1 MRPHRIF
8 IRHDKRFVPQ
18 PCHQKIVRAVFLIF
32 ADKIFVVF
40 RIYVFQFRH
49 VHRLFPS
56 GISPG
61 AAFLFRRRLHYAA
74 ISRLRRHFAI
84 MQPFRRYIAVL
95 LPFSLNCD
103 FPGFGC
109 SAAFLFSHFTAK
121 PPQNQSFSSCLP
133 RCFQPRYKNSARS
146 RHPRKP
152 PRSVSTSRAG
162 KCARR
167 RPAVPEPPP
176 SGKPPP
182 ASCRR
187 RPEPTPS

>member
-8 IRHDKRFVPQ
+8 IRNDKRFVPQ

-40 RIYVFQFRH
+40 RIYVFQFRY

-74 ISRLRRHFAI
+74 VSPLHCRSSAVQPERRFPRLWLLRRFLI
-84 MQPFRRYIAVL
+84 
-95 LPFSLNCD
+95 LPFYRKT
-103 FPGFGC
+103 
-109 SAAFLFSHFTAK
+109 AAKSIFFFLSSPLFSTTV
-121 PPQNQSFSSCLP
+121 Q
-133 RCFQPRYKNSARS
+133 NSARS
-146 RHPRKP
+146 SQPRKP
-152 PRSVSTSRAG
+152 PRSVSTSRAD

-167 RPAVPEPPP
+167 RPAVPKPPL